1 MTDEKGDKKTIYPDF
16 TIILGKECIMYW
28 EHKGMYG
35 DEKYFEH
42 DQRKMQNHFLRNRED
57 FAENG
62 FFIDLIDAKPFI
74 SPHKC
79 L

>member
-1 MTDEKGDKKTIYPDF
+1 MGTLKFAVNMLKKEYKKSFVYTLTLCLTIAV
-16 TIILGKECIMYW
+16 T
-28 EHKGMYG
+28 
-35 DEKYFEH
+35 
-42 DQRKMQNHFLRNRED
+42 FL
-57 FAENG
+57 

>member
-1 MTDEKGDKKTIYPDF
+1 MKTWKLVSG
-16 TIILGKECIMYW
+16 ILSIV
-28 EHKGMYG
+28 
-35 DEKYFEH
+35 
-42 DQRKMQNHFLRNRED
+42 L
-57 FAENG
+57 